1 MRTFKKL
8 SIWLILLVLLVQM
21 SVPALA
27 AATELRII
35 GPAEVPAV
43 GEEFTVRLE
52 LSGNPGFNTFDVTIP
67 YDRTKL
73 ECTEVEAGP
82 LIKKMLYVDNQY
94 AVQAGGAIVAAAAV
108 NTQNQDGVLV
118 IFHFKVLSAGA
129 IVPQRVT
136 NVGIG
141 DSDGNSL
148 GLSVTCMSENGEMA
162 STDTQSS
169 DTTVPE
175 EGSEEQEAKPDEVNP
190 EETVPEETTPSV
202 ASFTDIANHWGKK
215 EIVEAAEL
223 GLFKGYPDG
232 RFDPDANVTRAQFL
246 TVLYRMAG
254 SPAATAKTPFTD
266 IAAQIPEF
274 QSAIAWG
281 YEHGYVNG
289 KSETTFDPSGNVTR
303 QEAMKILFGY
313 SGGTSGMESM
323 FTAIYD
329 ESFTDSEQTASWAK
343 AGMYWGVYNDI
354 ISGTSKTTLTPQG
367 LATRAQLAKMLVN
380 YNSRINQIGG

>member
-8 SIWLILLVLLVQM
+8 SIWLILMVLMVQM

-27 AATELRII
+27 AATELRIV

-67 YDRTKL
+67 YDPAKL
-73 ECTEVEAGP
+73 ECTEIVIGP
-82 LIKKMLYVDNQY
+82 LVKNMLYVDNEYSDQS
-94 AVQAGGAIVAAAAV
+94 GGAVVGAASLSAQKQNGLLVA
-108 NTQNQDGVLV
+108 
-118 IFHFKVLSAGA
+118 FRFKVLSAEA
-129 IVPQRVT
+129 TAPQRLAD
-136 NVGIG
+136 VGLG
-141 DSDGNSL
+141 DYDGNEL
-148 GLSVTCMSENGEMA
+148 RFA
-162 STDTQSS
+162 ITQLTEDGKPSPLNPQPE

-266 IAAQIPEF
+266 IADQIPEF

-313 SGGTSGMESM
+313 SGSVSGMESM

-329 ESFTDSEQTASWAK
+329 ESFTDSEQIASWAK

-380 YNSRINQIGG
+380 YISRTNQIGG

>member
-1 MRTFKKL
+1 MKSFKKL
-8 SIWLILLVLLVQM
+8 SLWLILLVLLVQM

-27 AATELRII
+27 AATELRIV

-67 YDRTKL
+67 FDRTKL
-73 ECTEVEAGP
+73 ECTEIEIGP
-82 LIKKMLYVDNQY
+82 LVESMLYADNQY
-94 AVQAGGAIVAAAAV
+94 SDQSGGAVVGAASLSAQK
-108 NTQNQDGVLV
+108 QNGVLV
-118 IFHFKVLSAGA
+118 TFRFRVLSAGA
-129 IVPQRVT
+129 TAPQGLT
-136 NVGIG
+136 EIG
-141 DSDGNSL
+141 LGDNDGNSL
-148 GLSVTCMSENGEMA
+148 RFTVTQLTEGGKPAPSNPQQEET
-162 STDTQSS
+162 ST
-169 DTTVPE
+169 PE
-175 EGSEEQEAKPDEVNP
+175 EGSEEQEAKPDEA
-190 EETVPEETTPSV
+190 EAEQGTPTS

-254 SPAATAKTPFTD
+254 SPAATAETPFAD
-266 IAAQIPEF
+266 IADQIPEF
-274 QSAIAWG
+274 RSAIAWG

-289 KSETTFDPSGNVTR
+289 KSETSFDPSGNVTR

-329 ESFTDSEQTASWAK
+329 ESFTDSDQIASWAK